1 MTAFELPPGRI
12 GHLTAAAD
20 YSTSGQ
26 FLAIAQSS
34 NTAATIASTAG
45 QRCTGLLQNNPASGE
60 ACDIITEGV
69 GIGTYGGTISAGD
82 DLVVNASG
90 QLVSAS
96 AAGSVVGGQVLAR
109 ALYSGVS
116 GDQHAVW
123 VNPPAV
129 RRPTVYT
136 FNMPLAGIAGDA
148 NIITSLPIGAMFGAG
163 RILRF
168 DAFVVVAGTGTGAA
182 VDFNLE
188 IDGTNVTGG
197 VVSATL
203 ANTATVGAILAGTAI
218 TAANAFGASAV
229 LDIEADHTTSFT
241 AGQLVFQIV
250 LA

>member
-1 MTAFELPPGRI
+1 MVAFELPPGRI

-20 YSTSGQ
+20 YTSSQ
-26 FLAIAQSS
+26 FLAINQTS
-34 NTAATIASTAG
+34 NTAATVASTAG

-69 GIGTYGGTISAGD
+69 GIGTYGGTVSAGD

-96 AAGSVVGGQVLAR
+96 AAGSVVGGQVIAR

-129 RRPTVYT
+129 RRPQQLRFTVT
-136 FNMPLAGIAGDA
+136 LASIAGDRD
-148 NIITSLPIGAMFGAG
+148 IVTEFPIGAIFGAG

-168 DAFVVVAGTGTGAA
+168 DAVVMVAGAGAGSIA
-182 VDFNLE
+182 FNLE
-188 IDGTNVTGG
+188 IGTTNVTGG
-197 VVSATL
+197 VVTATL
-203 ANTATVGAILAGTAI
+203 AAATAGAVLAGTAI
-218 TAANAFGASAV
+218 TAGNAFGATDTLS
-229 LDIEADHTTSFT
+229 IEADHTADFS
-241 AGQLVFQIV
+241 AGQVDLIV
-250 LA
+250 TLA